1 MRRSQG
7 SLNLLFFSSSFSF
20 SDTSQWVYS
29 KTFGSLTRRDV
40 TCESETNGWALVYR
54 GGNGVIRM
62 EGVASQIDVSDDW
75 FRAKGRVI
83 ECRRRPLVMGIVN
96 VTADSFYDGGWYI
109 DSNLAVAHACRL
121 VEQGADLLDIGAE
134 STRPGAS
141 LVTEEEELARVVPVV
156 TALAHQVSVP
166 ISVDTTKSAVAR
178 AALDAGASIVN
189 DVSALRWDCEMAS
202 VVAQAGAAVILMHMQ
217 GTPQTMQVAPQYQD
231 VVTEVADF
239 LDERMHVA
247 VEAGISRTNIVLDP
261 GIGFGKLLEHNL
273 ELLDRLSTF
282 RKLGRPLLV
291 GPSRKSFIG
300 ELIGR
305 PPEHRE
311 WGTAAAV
318 AVAVDRGAGILRVHD
333 VAAMAD
339 IVTVAAA
346 IRSKGCATKQE
357 HHA

>member
-1 MRRSQG
+1 M
-7 SLNLLFFSSSFSF
+7 
-20 SDTSQWVYS
+20 
-29 KTFGSLTRRDV
+29 
-40 TCESETNGWALVYR
+40 LVYR
-54 GGNGVIRM
+54 GSQCVIRM
-62 EGVASQIDVSDDW
+62 EGLVSQIEVSDDW

-83 ECRRRPLVMGIVN
+83 GCRRRPLVMGIVN
-96 VTADSFYDGGWYI
+96 VTADSFYDGGRYI

-121 VEQGADLLDIGAE
+121 VEQGADILDIGAE
-134 STRPGAS
+134 STRPGAG

-156 TALAHQVSVP
+156 TALACQVSVP
-166 ISVDTTKSAVAR
+166 ISVDTTKSVVAR

-189 DVSALRWDCEMAS
+189 DVSAFRWDREMAS

-217 GTPQTMQVAPQYQD
+217 GTPQTMQLAPQYQD

-261 GIGFGKLLEHNL
+261 GIGFGKLLDHNL

-300 ELIGR
+300 QLIGR

-318 AVAVDRGAGILRVHD
+318 AIAVDRGAGILRVHD
-333 VAAMAD
+333 VAAMVD

-346 IRSKGCATKQE
+346 IRSKGCATRQE